1 MTAKTRSRNPHRR
14 GVTAFELFD
23 MIPNEDAAHAL
34 LAAWRWG
41 EDEAHRHCPRCGS
54 TDTRPSK
61 RLRTY
66 WCLGCRERFSVR
78 TGTVMECTR
87 IPLRKWVAALYY
99 ALTNLK
105 GISSMKL
112 AREIGI
118 TQKSAWFVL
127 HRIRRALADDD
138 AAALLGSVEVDETY
152 VGGRRRWMSNKKRR
166 EMGRDWTKN
175 KTIRA
180 GARDRATGHVRAATV
195 KVCRRGDDERVHRR
209 ARDAGRHRLH
219 RRRQRLQV
227 SLRRECQPHRHKQFA
242 DGDAHTQGIESFW
255 SMFKRG
261 YRGVYHYMSPKHLD
275 RYAQEFAGR
284 RCVRDLDTLDQ
295 LQRVVAGMVG
305 RRLTY
310 AELTADDATK

>member
-1 MTAKTRSRNPHRR
+1 MTAKTRSRNPHRK

-23 MIPNEDAAHAL
+23 MIPDEDAAHAL

-195 KVCRRGDDERVHRR
+195 KTADAATMSGFIDERVTPG
-209 ARDAGRHRLH
+209 ATVYTDAASAYKFRSDGSVNHTA
-219 RRRQRLQV
+219 
-227 SLRRECQPHRHKQFA
+227 KQFA

-310 AELTADDATK
+310 AELTADDAAK